1 MSGDRSNNDIFS
13 GATPGDRAKMT
24 GMPVRNTMKDDFGLD
39 IPTELVPLPSCGKV
53 YGPDSPLHGKEAV
66 EIRPMT
72 AREEDILTS
81 RALIKKG
88 TVITELIK
96 SCLVDKSIDPDK
108 LVSGDRNAIMTSLRI
123 TGYGS
128 DYSVDVECPN
138 CTEKSKQ
145 CFDLTQLPL
154 KMLDQDPV
162 NTGENL
168 FTFTLPFT
176 KKVIKYKF
184 LDGSDENQITKLQE
198 RSKKSGTKNSSAI
211 TLRYRFQI
219 QAVGDITDKTKIQM
233 FIRNMPAKDSRAL
246 RKHID
251 GIEPGIEM
259 KAWMEC
265 PHCGEDSE
273 VRMPLGASFFWPDA
287 DG

>member
-1 MSGDRSNNDIFS
+1 MSGKRSNDIFKGS
-13 GATPGDRAKMT
+13 PGERAKMT

-39 IPTELVPLPSCGKV
+39 IPTELVPLPSKGII
-53 YGPDSPLHGKEAV
+53 YPEDSPLHNQETL

-96 SCLVDKSIDPDK
+96 SCLVNKSIDPDQ
-108 LVSGDRNAIMTSLRI
+108 LISGDRNALMTSLRI

-128 DYSVDVECPN
+128 EYSTEVECPE
-138 CTEKSKQ
+138 CSEKSKQ
-145 CFDLTQLPL
+145 AFDLTQLPIKTL
-154 KMLDQDPV
+154 EVDPV

-168 FTFTLPFT
+168 FTFELPYT
-176 KKVIKYKF
+176 KKKVKFKF
-184 LDGSDENQITKLQE
+184 LDGSDENQINRLQE
-198 RSKKSGTKNSSAI
+198 RGKKSGSKNSNLV

-219 QAVGDITDKTKIQM
+219 QAIDSISDKTKLQM
-233 FIRNMPAKDSRAL
+233 FTRNMPARDSRAL
-246 RKHID
+246 RAYID
-251 GIEPGIEM
+251 KIEPGIEM

-273 VRMPLGASFFWPDA
+273 VKMPLGASFFWPDA
-287 DG
+287 E